1 MSSSSYE
8 PISNFGAK
16 EPTLPK
22 GSDVCPWPISSGW
35 GGQGH
40 QVRYAAHSGW
50 VVTADSEEGVSEK
63 VKMTDMQTL
72 DMSVLF
78 YQSTVS
84 VA

>member
-1 MSSSSYE
+1 MNQF
-8 PISNFGAK
+8 PISERK
-16 EPTLPK
+16 SPLLHE

-40 QVRYAAHSGW
+40 QVRSAAHSGW
-50 VVTADSEEGVSEK
+50 VVTADSEEGVSET
-63 VKMTDMQTL
+63 VKMTDMQML

-78 YQSTVS
+78 YQGTVS